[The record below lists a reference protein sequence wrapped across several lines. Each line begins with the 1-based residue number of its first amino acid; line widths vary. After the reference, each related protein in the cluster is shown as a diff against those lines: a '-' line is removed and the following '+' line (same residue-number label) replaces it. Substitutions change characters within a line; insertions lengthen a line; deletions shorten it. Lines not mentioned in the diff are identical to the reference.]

1 MIRRDAAKKTGVAT
15 SKSSWHPSPLL
26 GQIVLISSRSIRGEV
41 HVAAKS
47 WISMVASEPPM
58 ISLAC
63 RISHRTAINILETRE
78 FVVNVPGD
86 DIAAR
91 VFTAA
96 ETLQPTLDGA
106 PAWNLQPATKVAPPI
121 IEECRAH
128 LECVLDSSKR
138 INDEEIV
145 LYGRIIA
152 VTIDEKLLSG
162 DADDRYRQLR
172 PLIFLEEGLFG
183 VVDAARRIESRDEPS

>member
-1 MIRRDAAKKTGVAT
+1 MIRRDAAKKVGVAV

-47 WISMVASEPPM
+47 WVSMVASDPPTL
-58 ISLAC
+58 SLAC

-86 DIAAR
+86 DIASR

-96 ETLQPTLDGA
+96 ETLQSTLDSA
-106 PAWNLQPATKVAPPI
+106 PPWGLQPATKVAPPI

-128 LECVLDSSKR
+128 IECVLDASKR
-138 INDEEIV
+138 LNEEEV
-145 LYGRIIA
+145 VRYGWIIA
-152 VTIDEKLLSG
+152 VTIDEKLLLG
-162 DADDRYRQLR
+162 DAEDRYKALR

-183 VVDAARRIESRDEPS
+183 VLDAARRVEARDEQT